1 MEVACAE
8 IRRPSGIVQRLAQLA
23 GNSSIQIE
31 NPDLSSPAAP
41 SPQKLLQGGM
51 LMHTQTRCS
60 MAGLLFAL
68 TAVCA
73 LAQTPAPRI
82 AQQDGRFA
90 LMVDGKPY
98 LILGAQINNSS
109 SWPSSMPDV
118 WPVIDGMHAN
128 TVEAPVY
135 WEQMEPQPG
144 RFDFSTVDML
154 VDQSRAHHVHLVI
167 LWFGTW
173 KNGEMHYAPEWIKA
187 DTAHYPRMI
196 DERGEPIQVLSANAP
211 ANLDADKAAFSAL
224 LHHLAQVDANQHT
237 VLMVQVENESGAIGA
252 VRDHSPA
259 ADKQFAGEVPQ
270 ALLRPLHKQSGT
282 WQQVF
287 GPDADETFQAWSVA
301 TYINQVAQAGK
312 AQFDIPLYCNVW
324 IQYPRGY
331 QIRGRLRPGF
341 DYPSGGPVQSM
352 IDVWK
357 AAAPSIDI
365 LGPDLYS
372 ADREIE
378 KAVLSTYQRSDNA
391 LWIPETGLGDSFAP
405 ELFYALGLGAIGF
418 SPFGADQ
425 TSWTLHPGDLPKS
438 HAQNYALLGP
448 LDRVIARAN
457 FEGHLKTAVEE
468 EGAPEQRLDFGR
480 WQALVGF
487 GFPQRDGEQQP
498 PGTGKS
504 NGRALVIQQGPDD
517 FLVTGIDARVTFMLA
532 PGAPGHTQILRAEQG
547 VYDGDDWK
555 PERIWNGDQTDR
567 GLNFRD
573 LPQVVRIH
581 LGAY

>member
-1 MEVACAE
+1 MCGWMSLQKNETAY
-8 IRRPSGIVQRLAQLA
+8 RPLEGHSMLLRQGFPITIMLAA
-23 GNSSIQIE
+23 IG
-31 NPDLSSPAAP
+31 AA
-41 SPQKLLQGGM
+41 
-51 LMHTQTRCS
+51 
-60 MAGLLFAL
+60 
-68 TAVCA
+68 TAA
-73 LAQTPAPRI
+73 LAQAPAPRVV
-82 AQQDGRFA
+82 QQDGRYA
-90 LMVDGKPY
+90 LMVDGAPF

-109 SWPSSMPDV
+109 SWPSTMPDV
-118 WPVIDGMHAN
+118 WPVIEGMHAN
-128 TVEAPVY
+128 AVEAPVY
-135 WEQMEPQPG
+135 WEQMEPERG
-144 RFDFSTVDML
+144 RFDFTTVDML
-154 VDQSRAHHVHLVI
+154 VDQSRAHHVHLVL

-173 KNGEMHYAPEWIKA
+173 KNGEMHYVPEWVKT

-211 ANLDADKAAFSAL
+211 ANLEADKAAFSAL
-224 LHHLAQVDANQHT
+224 MHHLAQIDADQHT

-252 VRDHSPA
+252 VRDHSAA
-259 ADKQFAGEVPQ
+259 ADKQFAGDVPQ
-270 ALLRPLHKQSGT
+270 ALVSALHQRPGT

-301 TYINQVAQAGK
+301 SYINQVAQAGK
-312 AQFDIPLYCNVW
+312 AQFNIPMYCNVW

-357 AAAPSIDI
+357 AAAPAIDI

-378 KAVLSTYQRSDNA
+378 KQVLASYHRPDNA
-391 LWIPETGLGDSFAP
+391 LWIPETGLGDPFAP
-405 ELFYALGLGAIGF
+405 ELFYALGMGAIGF

-425 TSWTLHPGDLPKS
+425 TSWTLKPGELPTA

-457 FEGHLKTAVEE
+457 FEGRLKTAVEE
-468 EGAPEQRLDFGR
+468 EGKPDEVLDFGR

-498 PGTGKS
+498 PGTAKYS
-504 NGRALVIQQGPDD
+504 GRALVVQLAPDE
-517 FLVTGIDARVTFMLA
+517 FLVTGLSARVTFMLPA
-532 PGAPGHTQILRAEQG
+532 GVSGHMQILRAEQG
-547 VYDGDDWK
+547 EYDGDTWK
-555 PERIWNGDQTDR
+555 PLRIWNGDQTDR
-567 GLNFRD
+567 GLNFREE
-573 LPQVVRIH
+573 PQVVRIR
-581 LGAY
+581 LGTI

>member
-1 MEVACAE
+1 MLF
-8 IRRPSGIVQRLAQLA
+8 RPLT
-23 GNSSIQIE
+23 SIQV
-31 NPDLSSPAAP
+31 
-41 SPQKLLQGGM
+41 LL
-51 LMHTQTRCS
+51 C
-60 MAGLLFAL
+60 
-68 TAVCA
+68 AVLCAIPA
-73 LAQTPAPRI
+73 LAQTPAPRVE
-82 AQQDGRFA
+82 QHDGRYA
-90 LMVDGKPY
+90 LMVNGAPF

-109 SWPSSMPDV
+109 SWPSTMPDV
-118 WPVIDGMHAN
+118 WPVIEGMHAN

-135 WEQMEPQPG
+135 WEQLEPERG

-173 KNGEMHYAPEWIKA
+173 KNGEMHYAPEWIKT

-196 DERGEPIQVLSANAP
+196 DERGEPIQVLSANSS

-224 LHHLAQVDANQHT
+224 LHHLAQIDAAQHT
-237 VLMVQVENESGAIGA
+237 VIMVQVENESGAIGA
-252 VRDHSPA
+252 VRDHSDA
-259 ADKQFAGEVPQ
+259 ANREFAGHVPQ
-270 ALLRPLHKQSGT
+270 AIVTALHKQPGT

-287 GPDADETFQAWSVA
+287 GSDADETFQAWSVA
-301 TYINQVAQAGK
+301 SYINQVAQAGK
-312 AQFDIPLYCNVW
+312 AQFAIPMYCNVW

-357 AAAPSIDI
+357 TAAPSIDI

-372 ADREIE
+372 ADRDIE
-378 KAVLSTYQRSDNA
+378 KQVLTTYRRPDNA
-391 LWIPETGLGDSFAP
+391 LWIPETGLGDAFAP
-405 ELFYALGLGAIGF
+405 ELFYALGMGAIGF

-425 TSWTLHPGDLPKS
+425 TSWTLKPGDLPKA
-438 HAQNYALLGP
+438 HAQNYALLSP
-448 LDRVIARAN
+448 MDRVLARAN
-457 FEGHLKTAVEE
+457 FEGKLQTAVEE
-468 EGAPEQRLDFGR
+468 EGAPEKILDFGR

-498 PGTGKS
+498 PGTPKYD
-504 NGRALVIQQGPDD
+504 GRALIAQLAPDE

-532 PGAPGHTQILRAEQG
+532 PGSSGHMQILKAEQG
-547 VYDGDDWK
+547 IYDGDTWK
-555 PERIWNGDQTDR
+555 PQRIWNGDQTDR

-573 LPQVVRIH
+573 DPQVVRIR
-581 LGAY
+581 LGTY

>member
-1 MEVACAE
+1 MKPLSA
-8 IRRPSGIVQRLAQLA
+8 RRRGHAVLLRQRFSTSVFLAVIGA
-23 GNSSIQIE
+23 AI
-31 NPDLSSPAAP
+31 PALS
-41 SPQKLLQGGM
+41 
-51 LMHTQTRCS
+51 
-60 MAGLLFAL
+60 
-68 TAVCA
+68 
-73 LAQTPAPRI
+73 QTPAPRVV
-82 AQQDGRFA
+82 QQGGRHA
-90 LMVDGKPY
+90 LMVDRAPF

-109 SWPSSMPDV
+109 SWPSTMPDV
-118 WPVIDGMHAN
+118 WPVIEGMHAN

-135 WEQMEPQPG
+135 WEQMEPQRG
-144 RFDFSTVDML
+144 QFDFSTVDML
-154 VDQSRAHHVHLVI
+154 VDQSRAHQVHLVL

-173 KNGEMHYAPEWIKA
+173 KNGEMHYAPEWIKT
-187 DTAHYPRMI
+187 DSAHYPRMI

-211 ANLDADKAAFSAL
+211 ANLEADKAAFSAL
-224 LHHLAQVDANQHT
+224 LHHLSQIDADRHT

-252 VRDHSPA
+252 VRDHSDA
-259 ADKQFAGEVPQ
+259 ADKQFAGDVPQ
-270 ALLRPLHKQSGT
+270 ALVNALHKQPGT

-301 TYINQVAQAGK
+301 SYINQVAEAGK
-312 AQFDIPLYCNVW
+312 AQFNIPMYCNVW

-357 AAAPSIDI
+357 AAAPAIDI

-378 KAVLSTYQRSDNA
+378 KEVLTSYHRADNA
-391 LWIPETGLGDSFAP
+391 LWIPETGLGDPFAP
-405 ELFYALGLGAIGF
+405 ELFYALGMGAIGF

-425 TSWTLHPGDLPKS
+425 TSWTLKPGELPQA

-448 LDRVIARAN
+448 MDDVIARAN
-457 FEGHLKTAVEE
+457 FEGKLQTAVEE
-468 EGAPEQRLDFGR
+468 EGKPDEILDFGR
-480 WQALVGF
+480 WRAHVGF
-487 GFPQRDGEQQP
+487 GFPQRDGDQQP
-498 PGTGKS
+498 PGTTKYS
-504 NGRALVIQQGPDD
+504 GRALVVQLGSDE

-532 PGAPGHTQILRAEQG
+532 PGAQGHMQILKVEQG
-547 VYDGDDWK
+547 TYESGTWK

-573 LPQVVRIH
+573 EPRVVQIR
-581 LGAY
+581 LGTY